1 MDKIEILLGMIEDT
15 KRQIDLKVKFA
26 TRALDSDELEK
37 AEKLEQEIADLRS
50 ELKDKEEE
58 LEKLKEEEEN

>member
-37 AEKLEQEIADLRS
+37 AEKLR
-50 ELKDKEEE
+50 
-58 LEKLKEEEEN
+58 